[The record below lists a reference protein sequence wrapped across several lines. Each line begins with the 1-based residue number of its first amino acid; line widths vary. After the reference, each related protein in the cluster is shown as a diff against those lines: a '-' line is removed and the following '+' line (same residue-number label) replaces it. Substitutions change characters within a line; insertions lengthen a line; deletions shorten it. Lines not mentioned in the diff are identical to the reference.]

1 MADHRFYISDHVKV
15 EECDEQGV
23 SLVSCR
29 LPSHL
34 VADIIEVLDQLLH
47 IARWMHTRTRA
58 AESVHLV
65 RRFRHLQNFN
75 SGKGRINV
83 R

>member
-1 MADHRFYISDHVKV
+1 MANHRFYISDHVKV
-15 EECDEQGV
+15 EEQENGI

-29 LPSHL
+29 LPSHM

-58 AESVHLV
+58 AESMYLV
-65 RRFRHLQNFN
+65 KRLKKLQHF
-75 SGKGRINV
+75 SKIGV
-83 R
+83 LP